1 MNDDMLNEILE
12 NLSLIESDTAVPKNV
27 RLKIKNTMSILLNT
41 DDNKILNVDKS
52 IQELSDVAEDA
63 DIPQHTRMQVWSVV
77 SLLESK

>member
-1 MNDDMLNEILE
+1 MNNERLIEILE

-27 RLKIKNTMSILLNT
+27 RLKIKNAMTILQST
-41 DDNKILNVDKS
+41 SDNAILNVDKS
-52 IQELSDVAEDA
+52 IEELSDVAEDA

>member
-1 MNDDMLNEILE
+1 MNENSLKEILE
-12 NLSLIESDTAVPKNV
+12 NLSIIESDSSVPKNV
-27 RLKIKNTMSILLNT
+27 RLKIKNTMSILLNN
-41 DDNKILNVDKS
+41 DASKNLNVDKS